1 MAILKCKM
9 CNGILDFDPR
19 QNLAVCPYCGNKST
33 VFDHDRKLFEQF
45 QEQFAALLNQS
56 PKAAPE
62 EGFWVDAS
70 REELVREDGAVME
83 ITYLTKR
90 RTDLCTMYVAR
101 CNILFLF
108 EPEHAGYAARYR
120 EMTEKLTYPSPEMER
135 ELANYVPRV
144 VTECRL
150 EDGRI
155 FLAIEKKEGTY
166 PLQMLGTLMDRHVA
180 WIVSRLENLCCL
192 LDYNQ
197 MTLNAFTAENLF
209 VDPANHQ
216 IYLYGGWWFAGY
228 IGSETV
234 GASESVI
241 PYLKKGMH
249 FSGFHSPNQKSRCTA
264 ATDLESIRLVA
275 ARLLGYP
282 DREALK
288 EGLYPDSKRE
298 DAHPGT
304 REENAQPDARPSP
317 QGMPLPEPFR
327 RFLLQPPEP
336 DARADFA
343 KWDRVLAESYGER
356 KFIPLSMTEEE
367 IYSRSGET
375 LLQTERR

>member
-9 CNGILDFDPR
+9 CNGTLDYDQQ

-33 VFDHDRKLFEQF
+33 VFDRDRKLFEQF
-45 QEQFAALLNQS
+45 RNQFAALLNQS
-56 PKAAPE
+56 PKPAPE

-90 RTDLCTMYVAR
+90 RTDLCTMYVAKR
-101 CNILFLF
+101 NVIYLF
-108 EPEHAGYAARYR
+108 EQGNADYAARYR
-120 EMTEKLTYPSPEMER
+120 EMTGKLVYPTPDMER

-166 PLQMLGTLMDRHVA
+166 PLKMLGTLMDRHVA
-180 WIVSRLENLCCL
+180 WVMSRLENLCCL
-192 LDYNQ
+192 LDYNN
-197 MTLNAFTAENLF
+197 MVLNAFTAENLF

-228 IGSETV
+228 TGSETL

-241 PYLKKGMH
+241 PYLKRDRH
-249 FSGFHSPNQKSRCTA
+249 FPGLHSPDSKSRCTA
-264 ATDLESIRLVA
+264 ETDLESIRLVA

-282 DREALK
+282 DREALTVATNFDSNPPLQ
-288 EGLYPDSKRE
+288 GL
-298 DAHPGT
+298 
-304 REENAQPDARPSP
+304 
-317 QGMPLPEPFR
+317 PLPEPFR
-327 RFLLQPPEP
+327 RFLLEPPES
-336 DARADFA
+336 DAGADFA
-343 KWDRVLAESYGER
+343 KWDRVLTESYGER

-367 IYSRSGET
+367 IYSKT
-375 LLQTERR
+375 F